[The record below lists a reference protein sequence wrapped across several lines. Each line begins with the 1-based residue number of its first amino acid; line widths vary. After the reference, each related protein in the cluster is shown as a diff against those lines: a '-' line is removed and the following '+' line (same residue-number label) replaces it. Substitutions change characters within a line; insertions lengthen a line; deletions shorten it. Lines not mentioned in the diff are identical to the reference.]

1 MKNSITNKLID
12 NLKQF
17 EDKAVTLQQMG
28 FVSNQLFIDKLIY
41 NIEFDTLNLK
51 DDSKDTYVSI
61 NLNQVYKI
69 DYAEKEIL
77 LYLDNDT
84 QIKIKK

>member
-1 MKNSITNKLID
+1 
-12 NLKQF
+12 
-17 EDKAVTLQQMG
+17 MG

-51 DDSKDTYVSI
+51 DELKDTYVSI

-77 LYLDNDT
+77 LYLDDDT
-84 QIKIKK
+84 QIKIKE

>member
-84 QIKIKK
+84 QIKINK

>member
-1 MKNSITNKLID
+1 MENTKTNNLIES
-12 NLKQF
+12 LKQF
-17 EDKAVTLQQMG
+17 EKKPVIIRQMG

-51 DDSKDTYVSI
+51 DELKDTYVTI

-77 LYLDNDT
+77 LYLDDDT
-84 QIKIKK
+84 QIKIKE

>member
-1 MKNSITNKLID
+1 MENTKTNNLIES
-12 NLKQF
+12 LKQF
-17 EDKAVTLQQMG
+17 EKKPVIIRQMG

-51 DDSKDTYVSI
+51 DELKDTYVSI

-77 LYLDNDT
+77 LYLDDDT
-84 QIKIKK
+84 QIKIKE

>member
-1 MKNSITNKLID
+1 MENTKHNKLIEK
-12 NLKQF
+12 LQQF
-17 EDKAVTLQQMG
+17 EKKSVTIRQMG

-51 DDSKDTYVSI
+51 DDLKDTYVSI

-69 DYAEKEIL
+69 DYAKKEIL

-84 QIKIKK
+84 QIKIKE

>member
-1 MKNSITNKLID
+1 MENTKTNNLIES
-12 NLKQF
+12 LKQF
-17 EDKAVTLQQMG
+17 EKKPVIIRQMG
-28 FVSNQLFIDKLIY
+28 FVSNQLVIDKIIY

-51 DDSKDTYVSI
+51 DDLKDTYVSI

-69 DYAEKEIL
+69 DYAKKEIL

-84 QIKIKK
+84 QIKIKE